1 VSFWNAVQEVEFSQR
16 WIDAGGV
23 RTRIV
28 EAGRGERVVLLLHG
42 VQGHLEVWLPSIPAL
57 VASHRVVAI
66 DMLGH
71 GFTARPDRPYEIRDY
86 VSHALAVLDALG
98 IERATWIG
106 SSLGGWV
113 SARAAALY
121 PQRVDQLVL
130 VSTAGLTADP
140 AVMAKLKSLGEKAAS
155 MPGPEGVRER
165 LKYVIHDP
173 AQVTEE
179 LVQSRWAIYSRP
191 DYRAALKNINVL
203 QDMQMRER
211 NLLRR
216 EELASIRARTLV
228 VWTDHDPTA
237 SLDTGRE
244 YQRLI
249 PGAKFVVI
257 DNCSHIPSLE
267 RAEEFNRIVVDFLQ
281 ERSTA

>member
-57 VASHRVVAI
+57 VASHRVV
-66 DMLGH
+66 
-71 GFTARPDRPYEIRDY
+71 
-86 VSHALAVLDALG
+86 
-98 IERATWIG
+98 ATWIG